1 MVLELNSMTP
11 KNGGYYPWVKN
22 ALGIRWGFLEGW
34 WSWIYSFVD
43 SAIYPVLF
51 VEYLSFFFPA
61 ITPHKYEICLAF
73 VWGGAVLNL
82 FGIVPVGRSSVVLG
96 FAVLAPFVALYILA
110 LLPAHP
116 FAAAIMQA
124 QPRTIE
130 FAALGM
136 GVYTVMW
143 NFIGWDNVT
152 PFVEEVEPDL

>member
-1 MVLELNSMTP
+1 M
-11 KNGGYYPWVKN
+11 VKN

-96 FAVLAPFVALYILA
+96 FAVLAPFVVLYTLA

-116 FAAAIMQA
+116 LAAAITRA

-136 GVYTVMW
+136 GCLHC
-143 NFIGWDNVT
+143 D
-152 PFVEEVEPDL
+152 VEFPRVG